1 MNEMAEIETDGTQ
14 KMADFYLNHGLGSYQ
29 EYLDWTMKL
38 YDVYMAKAQEL
49 YNQYMDAAL

>member
-1 MNEMAEIETDGTQ
+1 MAEIETDGTQ